1 MATVEGLF
9 NFDEKLL
16 ARQVAGQREDAM
28 FGNSMPK
35 GYGAIGSGWNQMLRG
50 VFNNDNPILK
60 EKALAE
66 EALQM
71 TQQQLGGDMTD
82 PVKMYSVLM
91 KNLTDLGASPD
102 SITKVSQRQS
112 EAAASQA
119 TASLANSQQEF
130 NNIIKLSELD
140 SKNMMN
146 QEAIA
151 KNAVKGMEV
160 VEKQLEAKLKVEPD
174 YFTNMAKGLLNDS
187 SWDWRADFNGDTT
200 ATALKELTGMFVRAK
215 GPDGKALFNGLLDA
229 ETEAKSILK
238 QSKPEASHFWG
249 ADKLNTDSEDPNSL
263 YNLAGRVIQ
272 NRGGAEGVQSG
283 RVEAAI
289 PENLTTIETEAWNDA
304 KARLAKDPQDA
315 NSLKVI
321 ELLSN

>member
-50 VFNNDNPILK
+50 IFNNDNPILK
-60 EKALAE
+60 EKAIAE

-82 PVKMYSVLM
+82 PAKMYSILM

-102 SITKVSQRQS
+102 SITKVSQRQT

-119 TASLANSQQEF
+119 ASSLATSQQEF
-130 NNIIKLSELD
+130 NNLMKLSDLD

-146 QEAIA
+146 QNTIEKTAT
-151 KNAVKGMEV
+151 KGIEV
-160 VEKQLEAKLKVEPD
+160 IEKQLENKLKVEPD
-174 YFTNMAKGLLNDS
+174 YFKNMAKGLLNS
-187 SWDWRADFNGDTT
+187 TNYLGADFNGDTT
-200 ATALKELTGMFVRAK
+200 ATALAELTGMFVRAK
-215 GPDGKALFNGLLDA
+215 GPNGKALFNGLLDA
-229 ETEAKSILK
+229 ETEAKQVLK
-238 QSKPEASHFWG
+238 DSNPEATHFWG
-249 ADKLNTDSEDPNSL
+249 ADKLNTNSEDPNSL
-263 YNLAGRVIQ
+263 YNLAERVITS
-272 NRGGAEGVQSG
+272 RGGAEGVQSG
-283 RVEAAI
+283 RVAAEI
-289 PENLTTIETEAWNDA
+289 PENLTKVETEAWTDA
-304 KARLAKDPQDA
+304 QARLAKDPQDA

-321 ELLSN
+321 QLLSN

>member
-140 SKNMMN
+140 SKSMMN
-146 QEAIA
+146 QETIA
-151 KNAVKGMEV
+151 KNATKGIEV
-160 VEKQLEAKLKVEPD
+160 IEKQLEAKLKVEPD

-215 GPDGKALFNGLLDA
+215 GPDGKALFNGLIDA

-272 NRGGAEGVQSG
+272 NRGGAEGVATANTQEQPDPVGPTGTTFVETLPDG
-283 RVEAAI
+283 RNVFLYSDGREVV
-289 PENLTTIETEAWNDA
+289 TKGTE
-304 KARLAKDPQDA
+304 
-315 NSLKVI
+315 
-321 ELLSN
+321 

>member
-1 MATVEGLF
+1 MATVEKLF
-9 NFDEKLL
+9 NFDEKIL
-16 ARQVAGQREDAM
+16 ARDIAGQRQDAM
-28 FGNSMPK
+28 FGNSMPQ
-35 GYGAIGSGWNQMLRG
+35 GYGGIGMGWNQMLRG
-50 VFNNDNPILK
+50 IFNNNDSILK

-82 PVKMYSVLM
+82 PAKMYSVLM

-140 SKNMMN
+140 SKSMMN
-146 QEAIA
+146 QETIA

-215 GPDGKALFNGLLDA
+215 GPDGKALFNGLIDA

>member
-82 PVKMYSVLM
+82 PAKMYSVLM

-130 NNIIKLSELD
+130 NNIMTLTTLD
-140 SKNMMN
+140 SKNKMN
-146 QEAIA
+146 QETIE
-151 KNAVKGMEV
+151 KNAVKGIENI
-160 VEKQLEAKLKVEPD
+160 EKQLADKLKIEPE
-174 YFTNMAKGLLNDS
+174 YFNIMARGLLNEPGFTPFTN
-187 SWDWRADFNGDTT
+187 DFNGDTT
-200 ATALKELTGMFVRAK
+200 GTALAELTGMFVRAK
-215 GPDGKALFNGLLDA
+215 GPDGKALFNGLLEA

-238 QSKPEASHFWG
+238 QSKPEATMLYG
-249 ADKLNTDSEDPNSL
+249 GDILNPDMYTAAA
-263 YNLAGRVIQ
+263 NLIKEK
-272 NRGGAEGVQSG
+272 GGAEPGATAKTQEQPDPKGPTGTTFVETLSDG
-283 RVEAAI
+283 RNVFLYSDGREVV
-289 PENLTTIETEAWNDA
+289 TKGTE
-304 KARLAKDPQDA
+304 
-315 NSLKVI
+315 
-321 ELLSN
+321 

>member
-1 MATVEGLF
+1 MATIEGLF

-16 ARQVAGQREDAM
+16 ARDVAGQRNDFNMGQLAPGPWGLAAAGM
-28 FGNSMPK
+28 NR
-35 GYGAIGSGWNQMLRG
+35 IGRG
-50 VFNNDNPILK
+50 LFNNPDGILK
-60 EKALAE
+60 EKAIAE
-66 EALQM
+66 EAIQM

-82 PVKMYSVLM
+82 PAKMYSVLM
-91 KNLTDLGASPD
+91 KNLTELGASPD

-112 EAAASQA
+112 EAASSQA
-119 TASLANSQQEF
+119 AASLANSQQEF

-140 SKNMMN
+140 SKSMMN
-146 QEAIA
+146 QETIA
-151 KNAVKGMEV
+151 KNATKGIEV
-160 VEKQLEAKLKVEPD
+160 IEKQLEAKLKVEPD

-215 GPDGKALFNGLLDA
+215 GPDGKALFNGLIDA

-272 NRGGAEGVQSG
+272 NRGGAEGVATANTQEQPDPVGPTGTTFVETLPDG
-283 RVEAAI
+283 RNVFLYSDGREVV
-289 PENLTTIETEAWNDA
+289 TKGTE
-304 KARLAKDPQDA
+304 
-315 NSLKVI
+315 
-321 ELLSN
+321 

>member
-28 FGNSMPK
+28 FGNTMPK

-60 EKALAE
+60 EKAIAE

-82 PVKMYSVLM
+82 PAKMYSILM

-102 SITKVSQRQS
+102 SITKVSQRQT

-119 TASLANSQQEF
+119 TASLAASQQEF
-130 NNIIKLSELD
+130 TNVMALSTLAD
-140 SKNMMN
+140 KKQMN
-146 QEAIA
+146 QETID
-151 KNAVKGMEV
+151 KNTTSGIQTI
-160 VEKQLEAKLKVEPD
+160 EKQLEAKLKVEPD
-174 YFTNMAKGLLNDS
+174 YFKNMATGLLNES
-187 SWDWRADFNGDTT
+187 NGLGADFNGDTT
-200 ATALKELTGMFVRAK
+200 ATALAELTRMFVRAK
-215 GPDGKALFNGLLDA
+215 GPDGKALFNGLIDA
-229 ETEAKSILK
+229 ETEAKNVLK
-238 QSKPEASHFWG
+238 DSGPEASHLWG
-249 ADKLNTDSEDPNSL
+249 ADEINTKSDDPNSL

-272 NRGGAEGVQSG
+272 SRGGVEGVQSG
-283 RVEAAI
+283 RVEVAM
-289 PENLTTIETEAWNDA
+289 PENLTKIETEAWNDA
-304 KARLAKDPQDA
+304 QARLAKNPKDE
-315 NSLKVI
+315 NSLKVL